1 MTTMTKTSARLYDR
15 YQRLRGSDASILVRR
30 EAYNDWFKAR
40 CDEGRPPD
48 SLNLYSADEAERFWA
63 RTVPGPDGHIYWTG
77 GKMFRRNDGMT
88 RKPQRWAWVAAKRA
102 LDPYTEIEN
111 TCGSP
116 TCVNVDH
123 MGVLPRST
131 RRVRFPDERAFNA
144 AKVLALQLGHTPS
157 YRDWDRAK
165 PGISAEA
172 LTRRF
177 GNWGTFVQQAGLVPQ
192 SVQKIMPRDICEQA
206 ILAMLERYGRPP
218 SRREWDADTD
228 WLKARGF
235 PTSTNTIRKRMG
247 GSFATAVRSMTE
259 RKAA

>member
-1 MTTMTKTSARLYDR
+1 MTTTTKPSAKLYDR
-15 YQRLRGSDASILVRR
+15 YQRLRGSGASVFARR

-40 CDEGRPPD
+40 CAEGRPPD
-48 SLNLYSADEAERFWA
+48 ELQRYSADEAERFWA

-77 GKMFRRNDGMT
+77 GKEFRRNGGTT
-88 RKPQRWAWVAAKRA
+88 RKPQRWAWVAAKRE
-102 LDPYTEIEN
+102 LDAFTEIEN
-111 TCGSP
+111 TCGSAN
-116 TCVNVDH
+116 CVNVNH
-123 MGVLPRST
+123 MEVRPRAT
-131 RRVRFPDERAFNA
+131 RRVRFPDDRAFNA
-144 AKVLALQLGHTPS
+144 AKVLALQLGHSPS

-177 GNWGTFVQQAGLVPQ
+177 GNWGTFVRRAGLVPQ
-192 SVQKIMPRDICEQA
+192 SVQKTMSRETCEQA

-218 SRREWDADTD
+218 SRREWNADTE
-228 WLKARGF
+228 WLKANGY

-247 GSFATAVRSMTE
+247 GSYGAAVRAMMQ